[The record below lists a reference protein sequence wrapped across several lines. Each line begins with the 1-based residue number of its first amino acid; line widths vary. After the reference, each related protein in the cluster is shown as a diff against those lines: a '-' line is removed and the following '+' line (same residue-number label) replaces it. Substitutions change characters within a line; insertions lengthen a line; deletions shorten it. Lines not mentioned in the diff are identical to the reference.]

1 MTQWGSAVLA
11 GLIALPSV
19 AVALPPCVGAD
30 LATPLPK
37 ATEVAQTTM
46 DIPTARFPGIWQQGQ
61 LDGFA
66 YRIFPDLTAVVF
78 DERANTG
85 WRIDLLC
92 TASARCVQKVV
103 GSAPEAASAAAKAI
117 GECLVPVEERPRP
130 PSPAPPA
137 APPHDG
143 KATAVPPVI
152 KPAAKPA
159 PVAKATVPTPVEKS
173 VTGAPSGK
181 PAKPEV
187 AAKASPP
194 SPAGKKAAPSAP
206 ALPATPA
213 PKAKMAAAATTATLP
228 KLATNPD
235 RLTPARPDA
244 SKNSAQGLAAIP
256 SSAPNETVALGASRL
271 PVGPVAANVTSKSTR
286 LCPAPSAQDRG
297 SAMRAIQRLLVSLGS
312 DPGPI
317 DGVKGKRT
325 VVALEAIVGPDTT
338 RLDPVSVLIVLTG
351 LICAD
356 TQKAK

>member
-1 MTQWGSAVLA
+1 MTLRGSAVLA
-11 GLIALPSV
+11 GLIALPSF
-19 AVALPPCVGAD
+19 AMALPPCVGAD

-46 DIPTARFPGIWQQGQ
+46 DIPAARFPGIWQQGQ
-61 LDGFA
+61 LNGFA

-92 TASARCVQKVV
+92 TASARCVQTVV
-103 GSAPEAASAAAKAI
+103 GAAPETASAAAKAI
-117 GECLVPVEERPRP
+117 GECLVPVEESPGP

-143 KATAVPPVI
+143 KADAVPTVI

-159 PVAKATVPTPVEKS
+159 PVAKATVPKPAEKS
-173 VTGAPSGK
+173 VTGAAAGK
-181 PAKPEV
+181 PAKPVV

-206 ALPATPA
+206 ALPATPL
-213 PKAKMAAAATTATLP
+213 PKAKMATPATSATLP
-228 KLATNPD
+228 KLVTNPD
-235 RLTPARPDA
+235 RLTPAKPDA
-244 SKNSAQGLAAIP
+244 PRKSAQGLAAIP
-256 SSAPNETVALGASRL
+256 SSAPTETAALGASR
-271 PVGPVAANVTSKSTR
+271 PSIGTVAANVTSKSTR
-286 LCPAPSAQDRG
+286 LCPAASAQDRG

-325 VVALEAIVGPDTT
+325 VAALDAIVGPDITQ
-338 RLDPVSVLIVLTG
+338 LDPVSVLIVLTG
-351 LICAD
+351 VICAD